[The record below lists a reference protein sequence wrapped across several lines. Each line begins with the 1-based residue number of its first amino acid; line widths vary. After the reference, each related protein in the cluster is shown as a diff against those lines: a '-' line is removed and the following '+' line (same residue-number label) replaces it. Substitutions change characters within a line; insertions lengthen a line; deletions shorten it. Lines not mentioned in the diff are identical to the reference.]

1 MSTPNTISAVNG
13 KNRTSRFRNRLLHLD
28 PNLQSL
34 AKADANERIRMV
46 QKDLFIEHDVSR
58 YLNDQLDA
66 LMSEPRHTR
75 MPCLLITGD
84 AGMGKTAQLHRFQR
98 RYPDAPGEDGSRT
111 RPIVIANMPPE
122 PTRVT
127 LEFALLE
134 ALNAPGLSR
143 GQSVDRTGVIRRMLV
158 AHRTHCLVVDEMQ
171 HLCHSRARERAVV
184 LDALKAFSTTCQ
196 INIIGAGTPAIERE
210 FRADP
215 QLERRFSIT
224 QLVQWDN
231 GVSFR
236 RFLQAYESARPLH
249 KPSGLAEPAMVKAI
263 LKEAGGTTHRIVQC
277 LNAATIVAIHEG
289 IEQITPELIPV
300 YRTQP
305 RRVLTAKRPASITES
320 ASVGAT
326 QPKNDAPAT
335 SAQEINS

>member
-1 MSTPNTISAVNG
+1 MSTPNTTSTVTG
-13 KNRTSRFRNRLLHLD
+13 KHPAGRFHKRLLHLD
-28 PNLQSL
+28 PNLRSL
-34 AKADANERIRMV
+34 AAADANERIRMV

-66 LMSEPRHTR
+66 LMGEPRHTR

-98 RYPDAPGEDGSRT
+98 RYPDAAGEDGSRV

-134 ALNAPGLSR
+134 ALNAPSLSR
-143 GQSVDRTGVIRRMLV
+143 GQSVDRAGVIRRMLA
-158 AHRTHCLVVDEMQ
+158 AHRTRCLVLDEMQ

-196 INIIGAGTPAIERE
+196 INIIGAGTPAVERE

-224 QLVQWDN
+224 QLVQWDS
-231 GVSFR
+231 GISFQ
-236 RFLQAYESARPLH
+236 RFLQAYERARPLH
-249 KPSGLAEPAMVKAI
+249 QASALAEPTMIKAI
-263 LKEAGGTTHRIVQC
+263 LKEAGGTTHRIIQC

-289 IEQITPELIPV
+289 IERITADLILV

-305 RRVLTAKRPASITES
+305 RRVLTAKRAISIAED
-320 ASVGAT
+320 ASVGAA
-326 QPKNDAPAT
+326 QRKGDGAAAP
-335 SAQEINS
+335 SQEIGA